1 MESPSHPSLALE
13 STQQLSSLLRMASN
27 RLEMLLSP
35 DSPHHE
41 DDAERRRIQAMGS
54 QERSALQKES
64 LKTVHDVR
72 AEFRRRS
79 LDGR

>member
-1 MESPSHPSLALE
+1 MESPSSGSLALE
-13 STQQLSSLLRMASN
+13 STQQLSSLLRKASN

-35 DSPHHE
+35 DSPHDE
-41 DDAERRRIQAMGS
+41 DDAERQRIQAMGTH
-54 QERSALQKES
+54 ERSALQKES